1 MLHRA
6 VNNSQSSGS
15 DLQKFAH
22 KDYHIAAKN
31 WN

>member
-6 VNNSQSSGS
+6 VNDSQSSGS
-15 DLQKFAH
+15 DLRKFGH

>member
-6 VNNSQSSGS
+6 ANNSQSSGS
-15 DLQKFAH
+15 DLRKFAH